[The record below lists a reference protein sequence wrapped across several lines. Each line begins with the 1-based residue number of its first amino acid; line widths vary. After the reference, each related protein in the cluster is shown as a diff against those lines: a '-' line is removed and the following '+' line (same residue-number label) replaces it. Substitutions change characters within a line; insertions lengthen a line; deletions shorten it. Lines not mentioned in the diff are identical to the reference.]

1 MTVDSWGP
9 AFHPVSSKPKAP
21 SQTGTWASCSLQE
34 STQTC
39 GVPVSAQLWCFFQVP
54 QWVGCSSQTPVSQRQ
69 PFPGLPLGLTLL
81 LPSPGLHQPGPTY
94 LLTPHVHPCPSP
106 IHSPHWGQTD
116 GSLRKL
122 RLLLSSL
129 SLAGS
134 TYPQGKSPTP
144 PVACKAGFTPLAW
157 LPAGWLPSAEGT
169 LLSSLPDFS
178 PPGLCMGNFHPQAP
192 LTPHLQAHPSS
203 FLRSQHRSQ
212 LLPEPRDPT

>member
-1 MTVDSWGP
+1 MQPPRKHPNMWG
-9 AFHPVSSKPKAP
+9 
-21 SQTGTWASCSLQE
+21 ASLR
-34 STQTC
+34 
-39 GVPVSAQLWCFFQVP
+39 SALV
-54 QWVGCSSQTPVSQRQ
+54 
-69 PFPGLPLGLTLL
+69 L
-81 LPSPGLHQPGPTY
+81 LPGPPVGWVLKPDSGQSAPALPRIASGTHTSASIPRPPPAWPY
-94 LLTPHVHPCPSP
+94 LPPDSSPHVHPCPSP